1 MTHYETFDGWP
12 VKVHTTSIRCA
23 TDSEPATYN
32 SYAYCLCNAD
42 GSAGTYADLKRCG
55 ADCGSKKSPVSV
67 QAQGRTPEESLERVR
82 AKYPRLMTKL
92 HPLLCA
98 SIRDSGR
105 LIAAFETYCE
115 DDRLSAKAQ

>member
-42 GSAGTYADLKRCG
+42 GSAGSR
-55 ADCGSKKSPVSV
+55 S
-67 QAQGRTPEESLERVR
+67 
-82 AKYPRLMTKL
+82 M
-92 HPLLCA
+92 HP
-98 SIRDSGR
+98 
-105 LIAAFETYCE
+105 
-115 DDRLSAKAQ
+115 